1 MTGKAR
7 IAHLAGSNAT
17 IQNTPPLVTSN
28 KARAKRGLALVTHP
42 DGSPAR
48 FDALRPQRLAAPVR
62 VYVEQFSAHPLEADA
77 AELYGPPDGYI
88 DSAGHVH
95 QERQSAGDK
104 PVYEVELRPEDG
116 LYPLP
121 YMATQAD
128 GTAWEEECAFA
139 GAPEAKARQGF
150 FPDGSRS
157 FEEIDRLQ
165 IGPNGT
171 GNLISAKADIDFY
184 RILPPSGYTKG
195 LNADRRTDTGAGD
208 ILPERRGVDFFP
220 YRPTHLTA
228 TPPRTAL
235 ARATNTVQQI
245 LASGKYD
252 GAIWTEGSPRIEETI
267 YWLNLLI
274 DATVPICGNAAQRPQ
289 GMISNDG
296 PKNIVD
302 SVDYIASRVW
312 ADEQGRN
319 QAGAV
324 LIQEQR
330 VFAARAVQKA
340 DARPGGYVAT
350 GGHGGILGA
359 TGHEGPPLLHYLPTA
374 RHTWR
379 SEVNITA
386 LPAQVTGVRRE
397 GSRIE
402 TVPVN
407 IKGPDGR
414 QLLGR
419 RRHAGSRG
427 GGRSDRVNRTHAAID
442 AACRLRRRGVH
453 ALW

>member
-121 YMATQAD
+121 YMPTQAD

-157 FEEIDRLQ
+157 FEEIDRCK
-165 IGPNGT
+165 
-171 GNLISAKADIDFY
+171 SA
-184 RILPPSGYTKG
+184 R
-195 LNADRRTDTGAGD
+195 
-208 ILPERRGVDFFP
+208 
-220 YRPTHLTA
+220 
-228 TPPRTAL
+228 
-235 ARATNTVQQI
+235 
-245 LASGKYD
+245 
-252 GAIWTEGSPRIEETI
+252 
-267 YWLNLLI
+267 
-274 DATVPICGNAAQRPQ
+274 TVP
-289 GMISNDG
+289 
-296 PKNIVD
+296 
-302 SVDYIASRVW
+302 
-312 ADEQGRN
+312 
-319 QAGAV
+319 
-324 LIQEQR
+324 
-330 VFAARAVQKA
+330 
-340 DARPGGYVAT
+340 
-350 GGHGGILGA
+350 
-359 TGHEGPPLLHYLPTA
+359 
-374 RHTWR
+374 
-379 SEVNITA
+379 
-386 LPAQVTGVRRE
+386 
-397 GSRIE
+397 E
-402 TVPVN
+402 T
-407 IKGPDGR
+407 
-414 QLLGR
+414 
-419 RRHAGSRG
+419 
-427 GGRSDRVNRTHAAID
+427 
-442 AACRLRRRGVH
+442 
-453 ALW
+453 